1 VPGLRWGQVYAYR
14 AINPF
19 DPAYGLRF
27 DPDEAIRDIERGNGT
42 TARKM
47 MGRAIRD
54 RYVDV
59 DPEPCDGS
67 GMGGRP
73 WRTHERGFRAMTAM
87 QAVRRASA

>member
-1 VPGLRWGQVYAYR
+1 MAPLLARVRARAPLGQVYAYR

-67 GMGGRP
+67 PDGRS
-73 WRTHERGFRAMTAM
+73 
-87 QAVRRASA
+87 AVADS

>member
-1 VPGLRWGQVYAYR
+1 MPGLRWGQVYAYR

-47 MGRAIRD
+47 MGARFAIATSTSIPSRATGVGWAVGRGGLMSA
-54 RYVDV
+54 
-59 DPEPCDGS
+59 GS
-67 GMGGRP
+67 
-73 WRTHERGFRAMTAM
+73 E
-87 QAVRRASA
+87 Q